1 MSNPPSIQ
9 LYTVRNAIGADLPG
23 TVARLAGIGYTRVEP
38 YDFVSNADQY
48 ARAFADAGVSAPSGH
63 SAVIDT
69 ADVDRVFDAAE
80 QLGINA
86 VIDPFVPSARWL
98 TVDDVVR
105 TAERVNELA
114 HQASERGLRFGYH
127 NHQWEFANIIEGRPA
142 FAHFVDRL
150 SDDVILEIDTFWSTV
165 GGAQTP
171 ALLRSLGDRV
181 KFLHIKDGVTA
192 GDIATALPSEE
203 SALDVPDALA
213 VAYKEQVPAG
223 RGQVDVS
230 SILAAAPH
238 AIRVVEFDDYKLDI
252 FDGVAQS
259 LAWLKENDK

>member
-1 MSNPPSIQ
+1 MSNLPSIQ

-23 TVARLAGIGYTRVEP
+23 TIARLADIGYTQVEP
-38 YDFVSNADQY
+38 YDFVTNVNQY
-48 ARAFADAGVSAPSGH
+48 ARAFADAGVLAPSGH
-63 SAVIDT
+63 SPVIDA
-69 ADVDRVFDAAE
+69 ADADRVFDAAE

-98 TVDDVVR
+98 TVDEVIR

-127 NHQWEFANIIEGRPA
+127 NHQWEFANIVEGQPA

-150 SDDVILEIDTFWSTV
+150 SDEVILEIDTFWSTV
-165 GGAQTP
+165 GGVHTP
-171 ALLRSLGDRV
+171 SLLRSLGDRV
-181 KFLHIKDGVTA
+181 QFLHVKDGVVA
-192 GDIATALPSEE
+192 GDIATALPSDE

-213 VAYKEQVPAG
+213 VAFKEQVPAG
-223 RGQVDVS
+223 QGQVEVMD
-230 SILAAAPH
+230 ILAAAPQ
-238 AIRVVEFDDYKLDI
+238 AIRVVEFDDYRFDI
-252 FDGVAQS
+252 FDGVAES